1 MMKVSD
7 IRKYFMTEL
16 AYENYVTDK
25 TGVKTIEMI
34 GAQFVADEPAIFGKV
49 DEDYVKRELDWYRSM
64 SLNVNDIPGGP
75 PKIWQQVAD
84 KNGQINSN
92 YGWCI
97 WSTRARPCRKI
108 TMIMACPTSC
118 APTRSSTSSEGV
130 NSMRSSACVPM
141 MSYTVTRTTMPGSST
156 CSSASRPISELK

>member
-49 DEDYVKRELDWYRSM
+49 DED
-64 SLNVNDIPGGP
+64 
-75 PKIWQQVAD
+75 
-84 KNGQINSN
+84 
-92 YGWCI
+92 
-97 WSTRARPCRKI
+97 
-108 TMIMACPTSC
+108 
-118 APTRSSTSSEGV
+118 TSSA
-130 NSMRSSACVPM
+130 NSTGTDPCL
-141 MSYTVTRTTMPGSST
+141 ST
-156 CSSASRPISELK
+156 